1 MNINQLLTPE
11 ATFCS
16 LKLSSKK
23 KILEKVSETLAQ
35 SIDCPVEDIFE
46 SLFTREK
53 LGSTALGHGIAIPHG
68 RVKACQ
74 KATAVF
80 ILLDE
85 PVDYDAPDNQPVDI
99 IFAIMVPEQA
109 DNEQLRSLAEIAK
122 ILSDSTLVSQIRHA
136 HCREALIEILVK
148 ASETIH

>member
-1 MNINQLLTPE
+1 MKISQLLSSD

-23 KILEKVSETLAQ
+23 KILEKVSEILAQ
-35 SIDCPVEDIFE
+35 SIDCPAEDIFD
-46 SLFTREK
+46 SLFAREK

-68 RVKACQ
+68 RVKACT

-99 IFAIMVPEQA
+99 VFAIMVPEQA
-109 DNEQLRSLAEIAK
+109 DNEQLKSLAEIAQ
-122 ILSDSTLVSQIRHA
+122 ILSDPTFVSQIRHA
-136 HCREALIEILVK
+136 HCSDALLEILTK